1 LYSSMLES
9 RLEWAGIRILR
20 DQILLKQLCGS

>member
-1 LYSSMLES
+1 LLES